1 MNIIKIGG
9 ILLSDYNNY
18 FKLKELIN
26 SFDKPVFLIISA
38 IGKTTRSLQETC
50 FLAYNGEYDSAL
62 EKLEQ
67 IKNIHFGIINK
78 IFNKQTEVLVE
89 IKDIFVQ
96 IERYVEGIYIVREL
110 NKKILDKVLSIGEI
124 LSATIVRRFLL
135 CENIPV
141 NYLKAF
147 DYIITDDNFGSAC
160 PLFQETAERLNE
172 LKLRPEIYLIEGFY
186 GKNKKNEI
194 TTMGFESSNLTA
206 TLVASILGIK
216 TIYVISD
223 VNCIFSA
230 DPKII
235 SNSLPISKINTQT
248 AKLLAKISV
257 KLIYDGM
264 IEYIEQTDSQ
274 LIFTSLDN
282 SQKTL
287 ISKNVINDNLPIL
300 SFGETTKLKNSAF
313 SIPSLE
319 NDFYISFV
327 NIDYTILIK
336 LQNFFIERCID
347 FSMYYN
353 EKQKFAIFTMQK
365 ALNNDLICEIH
376 SLITT

>member
-1 MNIIKIGG
+1 
-9 ILLSDYNNY
+9 
-18 FKLKELIN
+18 
-26 SFDKPVFLIISA
+26 
-38 IGKTTRSLQETC
+38 
-50 FLAYNGEYDSAL
+50 
-62 EKLEQ
+62 
-67 IKNIHFGIINK
+67 
-78 IFNKQTEVLVE
+78 
-89 IKDIFVQ
+89 
-96 IERYVEGIYIVREL
+96 
-110 NKKILDKVLSIGEI
+110 
-124 LSATIVRRFLL
+124 
-135 CENIPV
+135 
-141 NYLKAF
+141 
-147 DYIITDDNFGSAC
+147 
-160 PLFQETAERLNE
+160 
-172 LKLRPEIYLIEGFY
+172 
-186 GKNKKNEI
+186 
-194 TTMGFESSNLTA
+194 
-206 TLVASILGIK
+206 
-216 TIYVISD
+216 
-223 VNCIFSA
+223 
-230 DPKII
+230 
-235 SNSLPISKINTQT
+235 
-248 AKLLAKISV
+248 LLAKISV